1 MVVVF
6 SKENLQHCRN
16 CNERLEAICFRCVE
30 CGEIV
35 SCPKC
40 DPRGFREDRDPPS
53 RPWDHL
59 PCSRGGFS
67 HRGRSCEALNVSFPR
82 GGFSPRGF
90 MARSN
95 FSPLVPFPEANR
107 GFGFGSR
114 GFGGFRACFPTSR
127 PVPLPFRPVSERG
140 GTDDFLEVDG
150 SGIGPFPARG
160 RANSPRGF
168 LGRGGVRGRGGF
180 SRGRGG
186 RRPFLKCNERVCS
199 HMSIFPEMGTK
210 SDVDLR
216 EGAIVIDVAEGNIR
230 DDGREVDGQNIDDA
244 MGRTN
249 PEPVDENHEG

>member
-16 CNERLEAICFRCVE
+16 CNERLEAICFRCLE

-95 FSPLVPFPEANR
+95 FSPLVPFPGANG

-140 GTDDFLEVDG
+140 GTDDFLEVYG
-150 SGIGPFPARG
+150 CGIGPFPARG

-186 RRPFLKCNERVCS
+186 RRPILKYNERVCS

-230 DDGREVDGQNIDDA
+230 DDGREVDGQSIDDA